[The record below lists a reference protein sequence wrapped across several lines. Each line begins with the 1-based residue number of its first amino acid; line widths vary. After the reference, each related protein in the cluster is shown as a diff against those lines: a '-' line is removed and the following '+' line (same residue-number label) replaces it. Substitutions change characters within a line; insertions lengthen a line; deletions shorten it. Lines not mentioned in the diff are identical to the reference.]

1 MPGYE
6 VMGATVGHCHSCC
19 GGGEPTTIPS
29 AMQACDADANCQ
41 GFNVSTSGTVCTR
54 KDGDGYMRN
63 NHGNATR
70 WGGTTVPQ
78 GYYTWYGKNSKK

>member
-6 VMGATVGHCHSCC
+6 VMGATVGHCQSCC

-41 GFNVSTSGTVCTR
+41 GFNVDTSGRVCTR
-54 KDGDGYMRN
+54 KDYDGYNN
-63 NHGNATR
+63 NHGNQTR
-70 WGGTTVPQ
+70 WGGTTVPH
-78 GYYTWYGKNSKK
+78 GDYTWYGKNSKK